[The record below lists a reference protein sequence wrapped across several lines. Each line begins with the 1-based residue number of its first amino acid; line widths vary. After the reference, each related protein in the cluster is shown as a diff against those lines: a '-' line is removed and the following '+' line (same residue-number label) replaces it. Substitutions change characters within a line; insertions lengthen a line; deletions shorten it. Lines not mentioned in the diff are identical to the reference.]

1 MRQFLILG
9 HTASIDPGFTLN
21 DLPGGAGRMDVLCRA
36 IGATMFLSHG
46 IRRDVVT
53 HLLLQEQVHVRIRGD
68 RVKRLNPDE
77 RSTAALIRYA
87 LKALSQEDVESSPG
101 ITVAPRSLED
111 LMRSFEAE
119 GLTPVVL
126 DEQGT
131 RVEDVTIPE
140 TPVFILSDHRE
151 FSEGDREILRGHVHL
166 SLGPTALHTS
176 QAITIV
182 HYLLDR
188 LEEDRNEDLVL
199 VHTAFGEP
207 KAQLIKHLL
216 EDFDIPVNVMTH
228 VPPSVFPM
236 VLNGLAEAQ
245 IWVRRR
251 DVAKARR
258 IISDYFQSSDLG

>member
-36 IGATMFLSHG
+36 IGATLFLSHG
-46 IRRDVVT
+46 IRRDVKT
-53 HLLLQEQVHVRIRGD
+53 NLLLQGQVHVRIRGD

-77 RSTAALIRYA
+77 RSTAALIRHA
-87 LKALSQEDVESSPG
+87 LKALSGEEVESSPG

-111 LMRSFEAE
+111 LMGSFEVE
-119 GLTPVVL
+119 GVTPVVL

-131 RVEDVTIPE
+131 RVEDVTMPE
-140 TPVFILSDHRE
+140 TPVFILSDHRD
-151 FSEGDREILRGHVHL
+151 FSEEDREVLFEHVHV

-188 LEEDRNEDLVL
+188 LEEDRNADLVL

-216 EDFDIPVNVMTH
+216 EDFDVPVNVMTH
-228 VPPSVFPM
+228 VPPSIFPM
-236 VLNGLAEAQ
+236 VLDGLAEAQ
-245 IWVRRR
+245 IWVRSR
-251 DVAKARR
+251 DAARAKR
-258 IISDYFQSSDLG
+258 IIADYFPSSGPD